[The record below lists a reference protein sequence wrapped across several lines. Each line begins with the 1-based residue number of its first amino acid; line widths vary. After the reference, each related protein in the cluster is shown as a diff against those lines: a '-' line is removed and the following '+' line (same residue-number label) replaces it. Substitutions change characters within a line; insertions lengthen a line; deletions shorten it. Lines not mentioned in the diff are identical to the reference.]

1 MTYAAILL
9 AAGASRRMGRCKTTL
24 PWGDR
29 PSLLTYQTEQ
39 IRQAGLTSIVV
50 LSPHNAHRQVDCAP
64 NTQVV
69 INPNPEQ
76 GKVSS
81 ILTGLAYLPTPVTA
95 LFLCAID
102 QPRPADLYLA
112 LINANKRHAAP
123 ITAPVHQGKLGHPL
137 LFSATLLPRLQQIRD
152 ETLGLRA
159 VVQQV
164 YPQIHRLEWPSAL
177 VHHDLNTPD
186 AYTQAYAVSP
196 STCRSDR

>member
-39 IRQAGLTSIVV
+39 MHQAGLRPIVV
-50 LSPHNAHRQVDCAP
+50 LGPHNAHRQDDCAP
-64 NTQVV
+64 QTQVV
-69 INPNPEQ
+69 INPHPEQ

-81 ILTGLAYLPTPVTA
+81 ILTGLAHLSEEVTA

-102 QPRPADLYLA
+102 QPRPTSLYLA
-112 LINANKRHAAP
+112 LIDAHQRHAAP
-123 ITAPVHQGKLGHPL
+123 ITAPVHQGTLGHPL
-137 LFSATLLPRLQQIRD
+137 LFSARLLPRLQQIRE

-164 YPQIHRLEWPSAL
+164 YPHIHRLAWPSAII
-177 VHHDLNTPD
+177 HQDLNTPES
-186 AYTQAYAVSP
+186 YRMR
-196 STCRSDR
+196 RSQV

>member
-39 IRQAGLTSIVV
+39 MHQAGLMPIVV
-50 LSPHNAHRQVDCAP
+50 LGPHNAHRQGDCAP
-64 NTQVV
+64 RTQVV
-69 INPNPEQ
+69 INPQPDQ

-81 ILTGLAYLPTPVTA
+81 VLIGLAHLPTDVTA

-102 QPRPADLYLA
+102 QPRPANLYLA
-112 LINANKRHAAP
+112 LVNAYKRHTAP
-123 ITAPVHQGKLGHPL
+123 IVAPVHQGKLGHPL
-137 LFSATLLPRLQQIRD
+137 LFSATLLPRLHQIRD

-164 YPQIHRLEWPSAL
+164 YPQIHRLEWPSPL
-177 VHHDLNTPD
+177 IHHDLNTPD
-186 AYTQAYAVSP
+186 AYTQAYVTSP
-196 STCRSDR
+196 STWRGG